1 MIMKKILL
9 SLVAVVMVIA
19 GANAQTAFG
28 LRAGANLANVGGDEA
43 DDAKMKIGYHIGA
56 YANIGLTDMF
66 AIEPGLLLSTKGAK
80 VDFSED
86 GYEVESKSTMT
97 YLDIPVLAR
106 VNIASGFN
114 AFIGPQFSFLLGNK
128 DKMEITE
135 GGVTVSAE
143 ESSTEGMNKLDLGLA
158 FGVGYQLESGL
169 NFNLGYDLGLS
180 NINDFEGSE
189 DYKVHNRV
197 IKISVGFNF

>member
-1 MIMKKILL
+1 MKKILL

-80 VDFSED
+80 
-86 GYEVESKSTMT
+86 
-97 YLDIPVLAR
+97 
-106 VNIASGFN
+106 
-114 AFIGPQFSFLLGNK
+114 
-128 DKMEITE
+128 
-135 GGVTVSAE
+135 
-143 ESSTEGMNKLDLGLA
+143 
-158 FGVGYQLESGL
+158 
-169 NFNLGYDLGLS
+169 
-180 NINDFEGSE
+180 
-189 DYKVHNRV
+189 
-197 IKISVGFNF
+197 

>member
-1 MIMKKILL
+1 MKKILL

>member
-1 MIMKKILL
+1 
-9 SLVAVVMVIA
+9 
-19 GANAQTAFG
+19 T
-28 LRAGANLANVGGDEA
+28 
-43 DDAKMKIGYHIGA
+43 DDAKMKIGYHVGA

-66 AIEPGLLLSTKGAK
+66 ALEPGLLLSTKGAK

>member
-1 MIMKKILL
+1 
-9 SLVAVVMVIA
+9 
-19 GANAQTAFG
+19 
-28 LRAGANLANVGGDEA
+28 
-43 DDAKMKIGYHIGA
+43 
-56 YANIGLTDMF
+56 
-66 AIEPGLLLSTKGAK
+66 
-80 VDFSED
+80 
-86 GYEVESKSTMT
+86 MT

>member
-19 GANAQTAFG
+19 VANAQTSFG
-28 LRAGANLANVGGDEA
+28 VRAGANLANIGGD
-43 DDAKMKIGYHIGA
+43 DTDNAKMKIGYHVGA

-66 AIEPGLLLSTKGAK
+66 ALEPGLLLSTKGAK

-158 FGVGYQLESGL
+158 FGVGYQLESG
-169 NFNLGYDLGLS
+169 
-180 NINDFEGSE
+180 
-189 DYKVHNRV
+189 
-197 IKISVGFNF
+197 